1 MIAGE
6 NSPRNITS
14 CKSKIA
20 TNVSGFSYFSL
31 LASGVF
37 STMDQNLGRAH
48 NASGPGK
55 DDDISWTEKFHADKD
70 AYHGVRL
77 SWYTLLGGNINHTK
91 GITLSQKKFLEQY
104 QKKFPPGKLSQKT
117 RNPSLTLLKLT
128 G

>member
-1 MIAGE
+1 
-6 NSPRNITS
+6 
-14 CKSKIA
+14 
-20 TNVSGFSYFSL
+20 
-31 LASGVF
+31 
-37 STMDQNLGRAH
+37 MDQNLGRAH

-91 GITLSQKKFLEQY
+91 GIALSQKKFPVQY
-104 QKKFPPGKLSQKT
+104 YKKFPPGKLSQKT

>member
-1 MIAGE
+1 MSKLQNSMIAGE

-37 STMDQNLGRAH
+37 STIMDQNLGRGH

-55 DDDISWTEKFHADKD
+55 DDDISWTEKFHAGNE
-70 AYHGVRL
+70 AYEGERL
-77 SWYTLLGGNINHTK
+77 SW
-91 GITLSQKKFLEQY
+91 
-104 QKKFPPGKLSQKT
+104 
-117 RNPSLTLLKLT
+117 
-128 G
+128 